1 MTQLTEKYSAR
12 RRRIN
17 ASHSISEEEL
27 QQRRV
32 ETEELD
38 RRGSQYLDL
47 IYTRLLKT
55 HYNWCV
61 AIEVDSGYY
70 LLDSNWEN
78 LIRRVKIYCPKGKLM
93 MYGINETRT
102 CGQI

>member
-1 MTQLTEKYSAR
+1 MTHLTEKRFAR
-12 RRRIN
+12 RSRIFAQN
-17 ASHSISEEEL
+17 LISPEQL

-32 ETEELD
+32 EAEELD
-38 RRGSQYLDL
+38 KRGSQYFDK
-47 IYTRLLKT
+47 IYARLLKT
-55 HYNWCV
+55 YPNWCI

-70 LLDSNWEN
+70 LLDSDWEN
-78 LIRRVKIYCPKGKLM
+78 LIRRVNIYCPKGKLM